1 MVREA
6 RHLDARR
13 HQDRDREFDAGR
25 VSREG
30 QPRERATSDLPRP
43 RQPPWARAPALPRR
57 GEVVR
62 GHRPV
67 AVPHRGRGGHRA
79 HGAARHDLLGLQ
91 GSAPDRARASSLG
104 ARSLLR
110 QASDSRV
117 GVAAG
122 ALRRART
129 HCLAERGVDAI
140 IGHHPHVV
148 QPVEHYRTRRD
159 PQRVVPIYYSLGNLI
174 NPCTARFLCHSRV
187 ARLALAKGTCSDGTV
202 RTYVSRAESEDVLQV
217 ADESRRTVFLKQL
230 GPLP

>member
-1 MVREA
+1 MASGA
-6 RHLDARR
+6 RHRPACSRPAQALNSRR
-13 HQDRDREFDAGR
+13 
-25 VSREG
+25 
-30 QPRERATSDLPRP
+30 
-43 RQPPWARAPALPRR
+43 PWT
-57 GEVVR
+57 GY
-62 GHRPV
+62 
-67 AVPHRGRGGHRA
+67 
-79 HGAARHDLLGLQ
+79 
-91 GSAPDRARASSLG
+91 
-104 ARSLLR
+104 
-110 QASDSRV
+110 